1 MIVDARHALV
11 VDPGDAAT
19 VLQACAAR
27 NLDLAGIL
35 VTHHHHDHVGGI
47 AALCAER
54 ALPVWGPADED
65 IPQRTHAVRGGDA
78 VRVPGIG
85 LEFRV
90 IAVPGHTLGHVAYY
104 AEPAGS
110 DPLLLCGDTLFGAGC
125 GRLFEGTPQQMYAS
139 LQKLAAL
146 PDATQVFCAHEYT
159 LSNLQFAARVEPGN
173 AELRAW
179 TAACVRRRE
188 AGQPTLPGSIGQERR
203 VNPFLRVDAAE
214 VRASLQA
221 QSGRAA
227 RDSADAFA
235 LLRQWKDE
243 F

>member
-1 MIVDARHALV
+1 MIVDAGAALV
-11 VDPGDAAT
+11 VDPGDAAP
-19 VLQACAAR
+19 VLRACAA
-27 NLDLAGIL
+27 NDLDLAGIL

-47 AALCAER
+47 AELCAQR

-65 IPQRTHAVRGGDA
+65 IPQRTHAVRDGDE

-104 AEPAGS
+104 AEPAGAA
-110 DPLLLCGDTLFGAGC
+110 PLLLCGDTLFAAGC
-125 GRLFEGTPQQMYAS
+125 GRLFEGTPQQMHAS
-139 LQKLAAL
+139 LQRLAAL
-146 PDATQVFCAHEYT
+146 PDATQVYCAHEYT
-159 LSNLQFAARVEPGN
+159 LSNLQFAAQVEPGN

-188 AGQPTLPGSIGQERR
+188 AGQPTLPSSIGQERR
-203 VNPFLRVDAAE
+203 VNPFLRVDAPE

-221 QSGRAA
+221 HSGRAA
-227 RDSADAFA
+227 RDSVDAFA
-235 LLRQWKDE
+235 SLRQWKND